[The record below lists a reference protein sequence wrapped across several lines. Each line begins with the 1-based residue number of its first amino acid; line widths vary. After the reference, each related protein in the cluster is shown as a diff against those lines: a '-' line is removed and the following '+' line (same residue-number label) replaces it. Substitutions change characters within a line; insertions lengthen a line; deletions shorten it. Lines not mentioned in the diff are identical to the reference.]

1 MGEDSVRRA
10 RAKIN
15 EAAGVEWLQRHLDY
29 TFRPLLG
36 EPWILDVDTT
46 VKPLSGRQEGA
57 VIGYNPPRPGRPS
70 HPHHSYAIAGLRL
83 MLEVEGQAGNQH
95 AAKHSAP
102 GLWALPARLGR
113 AAWPQL
119 LRGDGDWGTEANMS
133 RAEREGL
140 AYVTSTHGRA
150 GRVRRMLAEVVTFFK
165 SLRPIAEQLSG
176 RWSSRAGPMPATA
189 GRASRRACGWWGGAG
204 SGG

>member
-1 MGEDSVRRA
+1 
-10 RAKIN
+10 
-15 EAAGVEWLQRHLDY
+15 
-29 TFRPLLG
+29 
-36 EPWILDVDTT
+36 
-46 VKPLSGRQEGA
+46 
-57 VIGYNPPRPGRPS
+57 
-70 HPHHSYAIAGLRL
+70 

-150 GRVRRMLAEVVTFFK
+150 GRVRRMLAEVVAFFK
-165 SLRPIAEQLSG
+165 SLRPIAEQLSDLQ
-176 RWSSRAGPMPATA
+176 RWYRILSRALVKYLKGRQLRPPPIPLPA
-189 GRASRRACGWWGGAG
+189 
-204 SGG
+204 